1 MKKWIWMLAF
11 VCAGANAADWRVL
24 GSSDTAELS
33 IDAASIKDQNGL
45 RAAWSMWNFKE
56 ARPNGSDASFP
67 SLKSYQDL
75 HLYDCKNKTL
85 KLTRE
90 IIFAGANGTGDKR
103 DHTDAL
109 KNMQFVKPAAGSI
122 AESMLTEVCGAI
134 LTGE

>member
-1 MKKWIWMLAF
+1 MLAF

-103 DHTDAL
+103 DHSDAL